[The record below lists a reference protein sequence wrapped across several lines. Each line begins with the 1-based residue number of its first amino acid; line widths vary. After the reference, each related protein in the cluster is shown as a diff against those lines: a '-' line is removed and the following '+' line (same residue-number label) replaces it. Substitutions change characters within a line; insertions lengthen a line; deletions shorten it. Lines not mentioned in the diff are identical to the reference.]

1 MGLFSFITQ
10 YGERQERRK
19 KLIKWLVAH
28 DNWEYVGICYHGY
41 PEPYYYDYSLE
52 DLVELQARM
61 ERIHQDLEYE
71 KKHPKPK
78 IGDTYK
84 VYICGRHVDNLYN
97 VTNISQNENGVFFTM
112 TKEDGSTT
120 MKPYFGSGNINWTKE

>member
-19 KLIKWLVAH
+19 ELIKWLVAH

-61 ERIHQDLEYE
+61 ERIHQDLEYQ

-84 VYICGRHVDNLYN
+84 VYIC
-97 VTNISQNENGVFFTM
+97 GVFFTM

-120 MKPYFGSGNINWTKE
+120 MKPYFGSGNINWTKEG